1 MIKLVIDSTSEIGV
15 EEAKDLGLTLIPMKV
30 IFDDEEYLVGVNL
43 TTQEFY
49 QKLAEA
55 KNLPKTTQ
63 INFTEYVDAVKPILD
78 KGDQVFAMCLSSELS
93 GSFNN
98 LKLAQSELGSEN
110 FEAFDT
116 LSVTFAYKALVLEAM
131 KLIKNGATLR
141 ELKAEMER
149 LRAKLRLYA
158 IIDNVKYLIKGG
170 RLSQGKGLMATAL
183 NIKPI
188 VAIENGK
195 VEVIGKAVGFNM
207 ALKSFCKLIK
217 NVDLSRTMFSGHAEA
232 MDKAQKMI
240 DTIKDS
246 LGLNFDNFCEIGAVI
261 GTHAGPGTVGV
272 VYFEK

>member
-1 MIKLVIDSTSEIGV
+1 MIKLVVDSTSEIGV
-15 EEAKDLGLTLIPMKV
+15 DEARELGITLIPMKV
-30 IFDDEEYLVGVNL
+30 VFDDEEYLVGVNL

-49 QKLAEA
+49 DKLGSS

-63 INFTEYVDAVKPILD
+63 INITEYIDAARPILD
-78 KGDQVFAMCLSSELS
+78 GGDQVFAMCLSSELS

-98 LKLAQSELGSEN
+98 LKMAQGELGSGD
-110 FEAFDT
+110 FEIFDT

-131 KLIKNGATLR
+131 KLIKSGVTLG
-141 ELKAEMER
+141 ELKSEMER
-149 LRAKLRLYA
+149 LKTKLRLFA

-188 VAIENGK
+188 VTIENGK

-207 ALKSFCKLIK
+207 ALKNFCKLIK
-217 NVDLSRTMFSGHAEA
+217 NVDLSRTMFSGHAADEGRVE
-232 MDKAQKMI
+232 KMI
-240 DTIKDS
+240 EYIKNEIGFEFRN
-246 LGLNFDNFCEIGAVI
+246 LCEIGAVI

>member
-110 FEAFDT
+110 FEIFDT
-116 LSVTFAYKALVLEAM
+116 LSVTFAYKALVMEAM
-131 KLIKNGATLR
+131 KLIKNGVTLR

-149 LRAKLRLYA
+149 LRSKLRLYA

-188 VAIENGK
+188 VTIENGK

-207 ALKSFCKLIK
+207 ALKAFCKLIK
-217 NVDLSRTMFSGHAEA
+217 NVDLSKTMFSGHAEA
-232 MDKAQKMI
+232 IDKAQKMI
-240 DTIKDS
+240 ETIKDS
-246 LGLNFDNFCEIGAVI
+246 LGLNFDNLCEIGAVI

>member
-15 EEAKDLGLTLIPMKV
+15 EEAKELGITLIPMKV
-30 IFDDEEYLVGVNL
+30 VFDDEEYLVGVNL
-43 TTQEFY
+43 TTQESY
-49 QKLAEA
+49 DKLGSS

-63 INFTEYVDAVKPILD
+63 INYTEYVDAVKPILD

-131 KLIKNGATLR
+131 KLIKNGVTLR

-240 DTIKDS
+240 ETIKDS
-246 LGLNFDNFCEIGAVI
+246 LGLNFDNLCEIGAVI

>member
-63 INFTEYVDAVKPILD
+63 INYTEYVDAVKPILD
-78 KGDQVFAMCLSSELS
+78 GGDQVFAMCLSSELS

-98 LKLAQSELGSEN
+98 LKMAQGELGSGD
-110 FEAFDT
+110 FEIFDT

-131 KLIKNGATLR
+131 KLIKSGVTLG
-141 ELKAEMER
+141 ELKSEMER
-149 LRAKLRLYA
+149 LKTKLRLFA

-188 VAIENGK
+188 VTIANGK

-207 ALKSFCKLIK
+207 ALKTFCKLIK
-217 NVDLSRTMFSGHAEA
+217 NVDLSKTMFSGHAEA
-232 MDKAQKMI
+232 IDKAQKMI
-240 DTIKDS
+240 ETIKDS
-246 LGLNFDNFCEIGAVI
+246 LGLNFDNLCEIGAVI
-261 GTHAGPGTVGV
+261 GTHAGPSTVGV

>member
-49 QKLAEA
+49 DKLGVSR
-55 KNLPKTTQ
+55 NLPKTTQ
-63 INFTEYVDAVKPILD
+63 INITEYIDAARPILD
-78 KGDQVFAMCLSSELS
+78 GGDQVFAMCLSSELS

-98 LKLAQSELGSEN
+98 LKMAWAELGSDD
-110 FEAFDT
+110 FEIFDT

-131 KLIKNGATLR
+131 KLIKSGVTLG
-141 ELKAEMER
+141 ELKSEMER
-149 LRAKLRLYA
+149 LKTKLRLFA

-188 VAIENGK
+188 VTIANGK

-207 ALKSFCKLIK
+207 ALKTFCKLIK
-217 NVDLSRTMFSGHAEA
+217 NVDLSRTMFSGHAADEGRA
-232 MDKAQKMI
+232 EKMI
-240 DTIKDS
+240 EYIKNEIGFEFRN
-246 LGLNFDNFCEIGAVI
+246 LCEIGAVI

>member
-63 INFTEYVDAVKPILD
+63 INYTEYVDAVKPILD

-110 FEAFDT
+110 FEIFDT
-116 LSVTFAYKALVLEAM
+116 LSVTFAYKALVMEAM
-131 KLIKNGATLR
+131 KLIKNGVTLR

-149 LRAKLRLYA
+149 LKTKLRLFA

-188 VAIENGK
+188 VTIENGK

-207 ALKSFCKLIK
+207 ALKAFCKLIK

-232 MDKAQKMI
+232 IDKAQKMI
-240 DTIKDS
+240 ETIKDS
-246 LGLNFDNFCEIGAVI
+246 LGLNFDNLCEIGAVI
-261 GTHAGPGTVGV
+261 GTHAGPSTVGV

>member
-15 EEAKDLGLTLIPMKV
+15 EEARELGITLIPMKV
-30 IFDDEEYLVGVNL
+30 VFDDEEYLVGVNL

-49 QKLAEA
+49 DKLGSS

-63 INFTEYVDAVKPILD
+63 INYTEYVDAVKPILD

-110 FEAFDT
+110 FEIFDT

-131 KLIKNGATLR
+131 KLIKNGVTLR

-149 LRAKLRLYA
+149 LKTKLRLFA

-188 VAIENGK
+188 VTIENGK

-207 ALKSFCKLIK
+207 ALKAFCKLIK
-217 NVDLSRTMFSGHAEA
+217 NVDLSKTMFSGHAEA
-232 MDKAQKMI
+232 IDKAQKMI
-240 DTIKDS
+240 ETIKDS
-246 LGLNFDNFCEIGAVI
+246 LGLNFDNLCEIGAVI

>member
-15 EEAKDLGLTLIPMKV
+15 EEAKELGITLIPMKV
-30 IFDDEEYLVGVNL
+30 VFDDEEYLVGVNL

-49 QKLAEA
+49 DKLGSS

-63 INFTEYVDAVKPILD
+63 INYTEYVDAVKPILD

-116 LSVTFAYKALVLEAM
+116 LSVTFAYKALVMEAM
-131 KLIKNGATLR
+131 KLIKNGVTLR

-240 DTIKDS
+240 ETIKDS
-246 LGLNFDNFCEIGAVI
+246 LGLNFDNLCEIGAVI

>member
-78 KGDQVFAMCLSSELS
+78 AGDQVFAMCLSSELS

-98 LKLAQSELGSEN
+98 LKMAQGELGSGD
-110 FEAFDT
+110 FEIFDT

-131 KLIKNGATLR
+131 KLIKNGVTLR

-149 LRAKLRLYA
+149 LKTKLRLFA

-188 VAIENGK
+188 VTIENGK

-207 ALKSFCKLIK
+207 ALKTFCKLIK

>member
-131 KLIKNGATLR
+131 KLIKNGVTLR

>member
-43 TTQEFY
+43 TNEEFY
-49 QKLAEA
+49 QKLAES

-63 INFTEYVDAVKPILD
+63 INFTEYVDAVRPILD
-78 KGDQVFAMCLSSELS
+78 AGDQVFAMCLSSELS

-98 LKLAQSELGSEN
+98 LKMAQSELGSDN
-110 FEAFDT
+110 FEIFDT

-131 KLIKNGATLR
+131 KLIKSGVTLA
-141 ELKAEMER
+141 ELKSEMER

-183 NIKPI
+183 KIKPI

-195 VEVIGKAVGFNM
+195 VEVIGKAVGFNI

-232 MDKAQKMI
+232 IDKAQKMI
-240 DTIKDS
+240 ETIKDT
-246 LGLNFDNFCEIGAVI
+246 LGLNFDKLCEIGAVI

>member
-78 KGDQVFAMCLSSELS
+78 AGDQVFAMCLSSELS

-131 KLIKNGATLR
+131 KLIKNGVTLR

-149 LRAKLRLYA
+149 LKTKLRLFA

-217 NVDLSRTMFSGHAEA
+217 NVDLSRTMFSGHAADEG
-232 MDKAQKMI
+232 KAEKMI
-240 DTIKDS
+240 EYIKNEI
-246 LGLNFDNFCEIGAVI
+246 GLEFRNLCEIGAVI